1 MCRVTLRQSLLA
13 ITDIYSRFTEVK
25 KIINAAAVINQFE
38 QIFSIFGYPES
49 IKSFNGLPFNKSE
62 FRNNLKWVS
71 SQDSSITPEHPQSNA
86 VVKSFYCLL
95 NKLDRIANFNQKYW
109 ENERCMFFHSY
120 RNALHVVTGKTPSM
134 LYFNTPTKTYLPS
147 CIGDTPQSVNDTI
160 RKNQSEKHKCIKKIQ
175 KKNKMLYN

>member
-62 FRNNLKWVS
+62 FRNNLK
-71 SQDSSITPEHPQSNA
+71 
-86 VVKSFYCLL
+86 
-95 NKLDRIANFNQKYW
+95 
-109 ENERCMFFHSY
+109 
-120 RNALHVVTGKTPSM
+120 
-134 LYFNTPTKTYLPS
+134 
-147 CIGDTPQSVNDTI
+147 
-160 RKNQSEKHKCIKKIQ
+160 
-175 KKNKMLYN
+175 